1 MSEEKE
7 MSFIDHLEELRWHII
22 RSLGAIM
29 VFAIAA
35 FMSKDFI
42 FHNLILAPSR
52 TDFWTYR
59 MMCQWGEAI
68 GSDTLCIDK
77 LPFILQS
84 RQMTGQFTM
93 HLTSSFLIG
102 LICAFPYAFWEI
114 WRFVSPALYGEEKA
128 VSRGA
133 TFFVSLLFAMGVLF
147 GYYIV
152 SPLSINFLA
161 NYQLDPSILNEFD
174 ITSYISTLSM
184 LVLTCGIMFQLP
196 VVVFFLT
203 KTGVATPETMR
214 SYRKLSFVIILIASA
229 VLTPP
234 DLMSQILIA
243 VPLTALYEI
252 SIYVSAFIL
261 RKERRK
267 EAAALKRL
275 EEREKAYETQKEEE
289 QKKLPLD
296 QQH

>member
-1 MSEEKE
+1 

-22 RSLGAIM
+22 RSLGAIL
-29 VFAIAA
+29 VFGVAA
-35 FMSKDFI
+35 FLSKDLI
-42 FHNLILAPSR
+42 FHQIILAPSR

-59 MMCQWGEAI
+59 LLCQWGDAI
-68 GSDTLCIDK
+68 GSETLCIDK

-93 HLTSSFLIG
+93 HLTTSFLIG

-114 WRFVSPALYGEEKA
+114 WRFVNPALYGEEKNL
-128 VSRGA
+128 SRGA
-133 TFFVSLLFAMGVLF
+133 VFFVSLLFGMGILF

-174 ITSYISTLSM
+174 ITSYISTISM

-196 VVVFFLT
+196 VIVFFLT
-203 KTGVATPETMR
+203 KTGVATPELMR
-214 SYRKLSFVIILIASA
+214 QYRKLALVVILIASA

-234 DLMSQILIA
+234 DLMSQVLIA
-243 VPLTALYEI
+243 LPLTILYEI

-267 EAAALKRL
+267 EAEALKRL
-275 EEREKAYETQKEEE
+275 EQREKMYESKKDDE

-296 QQH
+296 QDF

>member
-1 MSEEKE
+1 

-22 RSLGAIM
+22 RSLGAIL
-29 VFAIAA
+29 VFGVAA
-35 FMSKDFI
+35 FLSKELI
-42 FHNLILAPSR
+42 FHQIILAPSR

-59 MMCQWGEAI
+59 LLCQWGDAI
-68 GSDTLCIDK
+68 GSETLCIDK

-93 HLTSSFLIG
+93 HLTTSFLIG

-114 WRFVSPALYGEEKA
+114 WRFVNPALYGEEKNL
-128 VSRGA
+128 SRGA
-133 TFFVSLLFAMGVLF
+133 VFFVSLLFGMGILF

-174 ITSYISTLSM
+174 ITSYISTISM

-196 VVVFFLT
+196 VIVFFLT
-203 KTGVATPETMR
+203 KTGVATPELMR
-214 SYRKLSFVIILIASA
+214 QYRKLALVVILIASA

-234 DLMSQILIA
+234 DLMSQVLIA
-243 VPLTALYEI
+243 LPLTALYEI

-267 EAAALKRL
+267 EAEALKRL
-275 EEREKAYETQKEEE
+275 EQREKMYESKKDDE

-296 QQH
+296 QDF

>member
-1 MSEEKE
+1 

-35 FMSKDFI
+35 FVSKELI
-42 FHNLILAPSR
+42 FHHLILAPSR

-59 MMCQWGEAI
+59 IMCQWGAAI
-68 GSDTLCIDK
+68 GSETLCIDK

-133 TFFVSLLFAMGVLF
+133 TFFVSLLFGIGVLF

-152 SPLSINFLA
+152 APLSINFLA
-161 NYQLDPSILNEFD
+161 NYQIDPSVLNEFD

-184 LVLTCGIMFQLP
+184 LVLTCGLMFQLP
-196 VVVFFLT
+196 VIVFFLT
-203 KTGVATPETMR
+203 KTGLATPETMR
-214 SYRKLSFVIILIASA
+214 SYRKLSLVVILIASA

-234 DLMSQILIA
+234 DLMSQVLIA
-243 VPLTALYEI
+243 VPLTGLYEL

-267 EAAALKRL
+267 EAEALKRL
-275 EEREKAYETQKEEE
+275 EAREKAYEDSKEE

>member
-1 MSEEKE
+1 

-22 RSLGAIM
+22 RSLGAIL
-29 VFAIAA
+29 VFGVAA
-35 FMSKDFI
+35 FLSKDLI
-42 FHNLILAPSR
+42 FHQIILAPSR

-59 MMCQWGEAI
+59 LLCQWGDAI
-68 GSDTLCIDK
+68 GSETLCIDK

-93 HLTSSFLIG
+93 HLTTSFLIG

-114 WRFVSPALYGEEKA
+114 WRFVNPALYGEEKNL
-128 VSRGA
+128 SRGA
-133 TFFVSLLFAMGVLF
+133 VFFVSLLFGMGILF

-174 ITSYISTLSM
+174 ITSYISTISM

-196 VVVFFLT
+196 VIVFFLT
-203 KTGVATPETMR
+203 KTGVATPELMR
-214 SYRKLSFVIILIASA
+214 QYRKLALVVILIASA

-234 DLMSQILIA
+234 DLMSQVLIA
-243 VPLTALYEI
+243 LPLTALYEI

-267 EAAALKRL
+267 EAEDLKRL
-275 EEREKAYETQKEEE
+275 EQREKMYESKKDDE

-296 QQH
+296 QDF

>member
-1 MSEEKE
+1 

-42 FHNLILAPSR
+42 FHQLILAPSR

-147 GYYIV
+147 GYFIV

-161 NYQLDPSILNEFD
+161 NYQIDPSVLNEFD

-203 KTGVATPETMR
+203 KTGIATPETMR
-214 SYRKLSFVIILIASA
+214 SYRKLSFVVILIASA

-243 VPLTALYEI
+243 VPLTGLYEL

-275 EEREKAYETQKEEE
+275 EEREKAYEEQKEEE